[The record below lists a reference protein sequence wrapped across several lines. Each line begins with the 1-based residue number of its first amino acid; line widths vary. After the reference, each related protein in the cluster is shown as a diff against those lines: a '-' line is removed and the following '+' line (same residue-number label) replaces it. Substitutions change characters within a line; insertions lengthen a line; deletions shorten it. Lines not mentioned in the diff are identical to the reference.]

1 MSGAAIDTRATA
13 EKGRDTNLFLHS
25 TTLTCAIDN
34 HCIPC
39 LYKLFPEG
47 KDDPLLKSLESISS
61 WRIKNRMKF
70 PTNVRPE
77 MCPRTKT
84 TATMESSCSMYL
96 PTSLYAVQG
105 EESEATEPNDEAS
118 KMNVLTV
125 GDGDFSFSLSV
136 ANQLLS
142 NESVKLTATS
152 HESLRS
158 VLDTYKPHSE
168 VTLAKLR
175 KLGATVLHG
184 VDATQLDLTTELH
197 KPSKSSSKSDKKD
210 KQKMQRFDVVI
221 WNFPCLSLPAG
232 ADGQAKELEANR
244 ELLTLFFKNVHSFLH
259 KGSGEVHISH
269 KTVEPFSWWGIKQLA
284 KDSGF
289 DFAYAVI
296 FDRYCVA

>member
-1 MSGAAIDTRATA
+1 MDKAGIDNRASA
-13 EKGRDTNLFLHS
+13 EKGRDSNLFLHT

-34 HCIPC
+34 QCIPC

-77 MCPRTKT
+77 MCPRTRAS
-84 TATMESSCSMYL
+84 ATMEGCCSMYL
-96 PTSLYAVQG
+96 PTSLYEMQ
-105 EESEATEPNDEAS
+105 SEDATSDDADS
-118 KMNVLTV
+118 KMTVLTV
-125 GDGDFSFSLSV
+125 GDGDFSFSLSL

-152 HESLRS
+152 HESLKS
-158 VLDTYKPHSE
+158 VLDTYKPHSQA
-168 VTLAKLR
+168 TLASLR

-184 VDATQLDLTTELH
+184 VDATNLALTNELH
-197 KPSKSSSKSDKKD
+197 KPSTRDKVKD
-210 KQKMQRFDVVI
+210 KEKQKMQRFDVVI

-232 ADGQAKELEANR
+232 ADGQARELEANR
-244 ELLTLFFKNVHSFLH
+244 ELLTLFFKNVHSFLR
-259 KGSGEVHISH
+259 KGTGEVHISH

-289 DFAYAVI
+289 DFAYAVV
-296 FDRYCVA
+296 FDR